1 MAMDIHLQ
9 AIPEISVIIFSV
21 YYLPD
26 PPARFA
32 DISTAFFQGYP

>member
-1 MAMDIHLQ
+1 MDIHLLSVH
-9 AIPEISVIIFSV
+9 EISIIFSV

-32 DISTAFFQGYP
+32 DISTAFFQGCP